1 MKGRK
6 RGGEV
11 EGGRKVEGRRK
22 TVNPPPHDFE
32 LWTLSCELGSFDSWG
47 DILRHLE
54 ESHRETQEKL
64 GKMQT
69 VIQSLVA
76 QQQQQRSVKKI
87 GRLQSRDLYLMVLVL
102 ALSHIVVWLYWKK
115 WFSFSLSLSLSLFLL
130 PYFISSP
137 LLSSSIYLSF
147 FLSLSLSFSLITH
160 DKSPKLFFQRNR
172 SDFRRASRTSI
183 NKKILLSPMKEKE
196 AFLYYVLC
204 CN

>member
-115 WFSFSLSLSLSLFLL
+115 
-130 PYFISSP
+130 
-137 LLSSSIYLSF
+137 
-147 FLSLSLSFSLITH
+147 
-160 DKSPKLFFQRNR
+160 
-172 SDFRRASRTSI
+172 
-183 NKKILLSPMKEKE
+183 
-196 AFLYYVLC
+196 
-204 CN
+204 